1 MHDQA
6 AGLRQW
12 AQTNRRTLMLLGSEQ
27 EAVLAHMALERWHR
41 QGQRWVGDPTRW
53 RVQAVDKYHSDLAQ
67 SRWGIWLGSD
77 LDAFRRAFNTLSVLR
92 DSGGPTQVLALH
104 AGLPREGL
112 LNNLHEA
119 AQRYLAMR
127 LLLINE
133 PPL

>member
-27 EAVLAHMALERWHR
+27 EAVLAHKALERWHR

-53 RVQAVDKYHSDLAQ
+53 RVQAVDKHQLEHAQ
-67 SRWGIWLGSD
+67 SRWGIWVDSD
-77 LDAFRRAFNTLSVLR
+77 LDAFRRAFNHLSSLR
-92 DSGGPTQVLALH
+92 AGPTQVLALH
-104 AGLPREGL
+104 AGLPQAGL
-112 LNNLHEA
+112 LNNLREA

-127 LLLINE
+127 LLLIGE
-133 PPL
+133 P